1 MSGKRNSEDTKVVK
15 TSDTGE
21 LLNHGEEKLG
31 GGDNYVVWDN
41 RNFEEENSE
50 VASKKCPKTEGRGTP
65 SIGVRKSPRP
75 HS

>member
-1 MSGKRNSEDTKVVK
+1 MNERMNESM
-15 TSDTGE
+15 
-21 LLNHGEEKLG
+21 
-31 GGDNYVVWDN
+31 
-41 RNFEEENSE
+41 NFEEENSE